1 MSNLAKRQTQILL
14 FIDSFL
20 WKSESGSDVGAS
32 DSLEGKDVVD
42 VAFWDVVRIIQF
54 VVNETLHV

>member
-1 MSNLAKRQTQILL
+1 MSNLVKRQTQILR

-32 DSLEGKDVVD
+32 EILERKDVVD
-42 VAFWDVVRIIQF
+42 VAFWDVVRLESF
-54 VVNETLHV
+54 NLL